1 MTTEPP
7 SPGPASSD
15 PHTNGS
21 GNNDRTSLDKTN
33 RLSLFT
39 LLLGTAVVTVGAG
52 LIVWTM
58 ELRAATLKTTEHR
71 AGMLTQGEFVAG
83 IATGCLLILA
93 VLIVLAL
100 WRRTS
105 DPAKSTL

>member
-1 MTTEPP
+1 MTTEP
-7 SPGPASSD
+7 ASTGSANSD
-15 PHTNGS
+15 PDTNRS
-21 GNNDRTSLDKTN
+21 GNNDRASLDKTN
-33 RLSLFT
+33 GLGFFIPLLS
-39 LLLGTAVVTVGAG
+39 TAVAAVGVG

-71 AGMLTQGEFVAG
+71 TGMLTQGEFIAG

-100 WRRTS
+100 WRQTS

>member
-7 SPGPASSD
+7 SLGPATPD

-33 RLSLFT
+33 RLGLFA
-39 LLLGTAVVTVGAG
+39 LLLAVVTVGAG

-58 ELRAATLKTTEHR
+58 ELRAATLKTAEHR
-71 AGMLTQGEFVAG
+71 AGMLTQGEFIAG

-93 VLIVLAL
+93 VLIVLAM
-100 WRRTS
+100 WRRIS